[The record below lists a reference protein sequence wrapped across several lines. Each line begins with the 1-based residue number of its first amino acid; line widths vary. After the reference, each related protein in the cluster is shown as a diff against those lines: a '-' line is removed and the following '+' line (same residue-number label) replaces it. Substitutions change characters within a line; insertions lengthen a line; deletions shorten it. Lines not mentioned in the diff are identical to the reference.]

1 VIKINLLEETRQQ
14 AKAKGGGGGGGGGP
28 KFQMAGNFGVIL
40 LLSGLGAAVAGV
52 FLWWFALSS
61 TITKLDDEIV
71 KAEAEKARLEYV
83 IKRNEELQRKKEDL
97 NRKIGIIAEL
107 KRKQALPVQLLD
119 LVSRNLAD
127 FVWLEELTYTGE
139 LVTIKGKALTP
150 IALAN
155 FLRSLEDN
163 DYFAD
168 VALQRQS
175 NEATTGHTSF
185 DVNMT
190 FKPGGKAAAA
200 KASGPSGASAP
211 PPA

>member
-14 AKAKGGGGGGGGGP
+14 VKSKGGGGGGGGP
-28 KFQMAGNFGVIL
+28 KFAVAGNFGVIL
-40 LLSGLGAAVAGV
+40 LLSGMGAAVAGV
-52 FLWWFALSS
+52 FLWWFAVTS
-61 TITKLDDEIV
+61 TLKKLEQDIQV
-71 KAEAEKARLEYV
+71 AEAEKARLEYV

-97 NRKIGIIAEL
+97 NRKIGIIADL

-139 LVTIKGKALTP
+139 LVTIRGKSLTP

-155 FLRSLEDN
+155 FLRSLEDS
-163 DYFAD
+163 DFFAD
-168 VALQRQS
+168 VSLQRQT
-175 NEATTGHTSF
+175 NEASTGQTAF
-185 DVNMT
+185 EVNMT
-190 FKPGGKAAAA
+190 FRPGGKAAAA